1 MAATLVQKTF
11 DEIDTTL
18 ATYIN
23 DVATSVIASITPVVT
38 TLLLIYVTLWGWKVI
53 TGNTSELVTDGFNR
67 VVKLTLI
74 VSLAV
79 NLGYY
84 NSFVVNFLFNL
95 PSSLANLASTTGGAT
110 GIGGFLDSILMDMW
124 DLGTTFQTKAELEAE
139 WGIPNLS
146 LLLSAYVIWL
156 LGLALTIVGAFLLVL
171 SKLALSALLAVGP
184 IFIVLIM
191 FEPTKRLFESW
202 IMQCLNFIFISM
214 LVGAILKLIVT
225 LLSNYLSAY
234 TAVAT
239 PSNVEVKGAIPAIF
253 LSVMA
258 ILVLLQ
264 VTSIASSLAHGISL
278 SSMLSGRR
286 ITGSMVDSVK
296 GVGRFTYKAGK
307 STVEGAKSSRNV
319 AKAITAKLRRG
330 NTITGS

>member
-1 MAATLVQKTF
+1 
-11 DEIDTTL
+11 
-18 ATYIN
+18 
-23 DVATSVIASITPVVT
+23 
-38 TLLLIYVTLWGWKVI
+38 
-53 TGNTSELVTDGFNR
+53 
-67 VVKLTLI
+67 
-74 VSLAV
+74 
-79 NLGYY
+79 
-84 NSFVVNFLFNL
+84 
-95 PSSLANLASTTGGAT
+95 
-110 GIGGFLDSILMDMW
+110 
-124 DLGTTFQTKAELEAE
+124 
-139 WGIPNLS
+139 
-146 LLLSAYVIWL
+146 
-156 LGLALTIVGAFLLVL
+156 
-171 SKLALSALLAVGP
+171 
-184 IFIVLIM
+184 
-191 FEPTKRLFESW
+191 
-202 IMQCLNFIFISM
+202 MQCLNFIFISM